1 MGELAGLYA
10 AMATPVDGDG
20 RLLPD
25 LFAAHAQRLLEL
37 GCDGVVVFGSTGEA
51 PSFSVPERQ
60 GALEE
65 LISRGLKPERIILGA
80 GCCALADTLA
90 LIRHGLE
97 LGVRRFLTIPPF
109 YFKPLRDEGVYRA
122 YAALAE
128 ALADSPA
135 ELLLYHYPQMSGVPI
150 SAEVI
155 ARLLADHPGRFV
167 GIKDSG
173 GDFDHS
179 RALKSRFPELK
190 VFTGNDKALWDA
202 HQAGLAG
209 AITAGLNLLAAPAR
223 GLWDALLRGDRAEA
237 ERHMR
242 LIESVRALFES
253 LPMIP
258 AIKSILAWGLEDP
271 SWHHLRPPFA
281 PLTEAESE
289 ALEAELV
296 RVGFDPVRAL
306 AAQPGDDA
314 GRAQA

>member
-1 MGELAGLYA
+1 MSELAGLYA
-10 AMATPVDGDG
+10 AMATPVGGDG
-20 RLLPD
+20 HLLLD
-25 LFAAHAQRLLEL
+25 RFAAHARRLLAL

-51 PSFSVPERQ
+51 PSFSVAERQ
-60 GALEE
+60 RALEG
-65 LISRGLKPERIILGA
+65 LLARGLDPERIILGA
-80 GCCALADTLA
+80 GCCALADSLA
-90 LIRHGLE
+90 LIRHGLAHR
-97 LGVRRFLTIPPF
+97 VRRFLVIPPF

-128 ALADSPA
+128 ALADTPA

-155 ARLLADHPGRFV
+155 ARLLASHPGRFV

-173 GDFDHS
+173 GDLDHS
-179 RALKSRFPELK
+179 RALKRRFPELK

-202 HQAGLAG
+202 HQGGLAG
-209 AITAGLNLLAAPAR
+209 AITAGLNLLAAPSRA
-223 GLWDALLRGDRAEA
+223 LWDALSRGDRAEA

-258 AIKSILAWGLEDP
+258 AIKLMLAWGLEDP
-271 SWHHLRPPFA
+271 TWHHLRPPLA
-281 PLTEAESE
+281 PLTQAEGE
-289 ALEAELV
+289 TLKAELA

-306 AAQPGDDA
+306 AVQPAEDA
-314 GRAQA
+314 ARPPA